1 MALPSDWQFKGATQ
15 RINFVGS
22 SQTQYRYEGPNSSY
36 PSFLTALNGAYSNID
51 MDMSPEE
58 WVTATV
64 TYPFVVSNVRD
75 PLDPGVIP
83 SNGRV
88 RLQWELDS
96 DEEDVHVTLTDTAQ
110 DLASVG
116 DGDWLRRIAAC
127 AQTLRDSVDADKDAT
142 IDWTASATYATPPSG
157 ATAGQIANAKTLT
170 KILFNDPDATAP
182 VHVYVLRKTQIVV
195 NSSSIAAAH
204 ANVGRMMTMAYLAQ
218 YEEGLTAASIVAPA
232 SIATLYWLK
241 KPPRVLPA
249 SGQLWEVTQEW
260 ASYAS
265 FDDFV
270 YGAALDYP

>member
-1 MALPSDWQFKGATQ
+1 MAFPSDWNFKGATQ

-36 PSFLTALNGAYSNID
+36 PSFLSALNGAYSNIE
-51 MDMSPEE
+51 MEMTPEE
-58 WVTATV
+58 WITATV

-75 PLDPGVIP
+75 PLASGVIP
-83 SNGRV
+83 SDGRV

-96 DEEDVHVTLTDTAQ
+96 DEEDVHVTMTETAQ

-116 DGDWLRRIAAC
+116 NGDWLRRIAAC
-127 AQTLRDSVDADKDAT
+127 AQQLRDAVDADKDAS
-142 IDWTASATYATPPSG
+142 IDWSSASTYAAPATG
-157 ATAGQIANAKTLT
+157 ATAGQQTNAQTLT

-195 NSSSIAAAH
+195 NASTVVAAH
-204 ANVGRMMTMAYLAQ
+204 ANVGKMMTMAYLAQ
-218 YEEGLTAASIVAPA
+218 YEEGLSAASIVDPA
-232 SIATLYWLK
+232 SIASLYWLK

-265 FDDFV
+265 FDPFV